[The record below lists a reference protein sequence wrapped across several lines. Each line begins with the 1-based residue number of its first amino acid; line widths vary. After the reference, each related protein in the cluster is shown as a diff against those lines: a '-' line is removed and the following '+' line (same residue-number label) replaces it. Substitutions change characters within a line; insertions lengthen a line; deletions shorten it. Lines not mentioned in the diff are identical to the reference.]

1 MVGLKQFVNFR
12 VQDYQL
18 MQKYYGDKSFFKKV
32 LYCWKK
38 YTYQKKYNFAH
49 MEFFC
54 YHLAEKTKA
63 EVEQFYPRKQQAE
76 LYYKVNSKKA
86 WAITKDKFASYL
98 QFGRYYKRK
107 VCAFNP
113 QPDPLVADCYQ
124 GYDWNCGLI
133 SFVESYLQFIIKPL
147 SDACGHGVKILK
159 REAFGDEESLLDEF
173 KRDYRKGF
181 VLEELIN
188 QHAALAKYHPSS
200 VNTIRVNTFN
210 SSSYSIAGGD
220 IDVKFPVLRV
230 GRMESVVDNSG
241 SGGIFIAIDEK
252 TGKLQTAADEEFN
265 SYNEHPDTH
274 VSFDNEIPFWN
285 ELLGI
290 AKDVAK
296 LLPELRIA
304 GLDFALDKDKGWVLV
319 EVNCEPHMLYEIATE
334 KGIRQ
339 YMEEFERKL
348 SKS

>member
-1 MVGLKQFVNFR
+1 MVGLKQFVRFR

-18 MQKYYGDKSFFKKV
+18 MQRYYGDKSFFKKV

-38 YTYQKKYNFAH
+38 YKYQKEYNFAH

-54 YHLAEKTKA
+54 YHLADKTKA
-63 EVEQFYPRKQQAE
+63 EVEQFYPRKHQAE

-86 WAITKDKFASYL
+86 WAVTKDKFASYR
-98 QFGRYYKRK
+98 QFGLFYKRI

-113 QPDPLVADCYQ
+113 QPDTLVADAYQ
-124 GYDWNCGLI
+124 GYDWRSDVM
-133 SFVESYLQFIIKPL
+133 SFLKSHLQFIIKPL
-147 SDACGHGVKILK
+147 SDACGHGVKIFE
-159 REAFGDEESLLDEF
+159 REVSGDEESWLDEF
-173 KRDYRKGF
+173 KRDYEKGF
-181 VLEELIN
+181 VIEELIS
-188 QHAALAKYHPSS
+188 QHAAIAKYHPSS

-210 SSSYSIAGGD
+210 STSYSGGG
-220 IDVKFPVLRV
+220 IEVKFPVLRV
-230 GRMESVVDNSG
+230 GRKGSIVDNSG

-252 TGKLQTAADEEFN
+252 NGKLQSAADEEFN
-265 SYNEHPDTH
+265 SYREHPDTH
-274 VSFDNEIPFWN
+274 VSFEGEIPHWN
-285 ELLGI
+285 ELVSI

-296 LLPELRIA
+296 QLPELRIA

-348 SKS
+348 SNS